1 MKKKEIHRG
10 VEKDGGGAQL
20 ENSDYFVSLKQD
32 LNPRPSNLKD
42 DISHQKY
49 LLFLSLSNYLHF
61 YINMDI
67 LVKERESLG
76 EPMLCLFQN
85 LGKDKV
91 FKSPD
96 LKNIILEP
104 NTKPTESSKFSFD

>member
-1 MKKKEIHRG
+1 
-10 VEKDGGGAQL
+10 
-20 ENSDYFVSLKQD
+20 

-42 DISHQKY
+42 DISHQKH

-104 NTKPTESSKFSFD
+104 YTKPTKSSKFSFD

>member
-1 MKKKEIHRG
+1 
-10 VEKDGGGAQL
+10 
-20 ENSDYFVSLKQD
+20 
-32 LNPRPSNLKD
+32 
-42 DISHQKY
+42 
-49 LLFLSLSNYLHF
+49 
-61 YINMDI
+61 MDI

-76 EPMLCLFQN
+76 EPMLCLFQS